1 MVARYGGNADALR
14 FIPADLN
21 FISQPDGLRRA
32 AKRPPAPTPVLIVG
46 RGTEWMTSRMA
57 PTRWQNLGSRQGSPD
72 ERYHKRERGL
82 LVPQIIVSDD
92 KFIF

>member
-1 MVARYGGNADALR
+1 MVARYRGNTDALR

-21 FISQPDGLRRA
+21 FISQPDELRRA
-32 AKRPPAPTPVLIVG
+32 AKRPPAATPVLIVG

-57 PTRWQNLGSRQGSPD
+57 PTRWQMLVPSTRMGVAVNA
-72 ERYHKRERGL
+72 ECGL